1 MDAASQP
8 RIQLELGDL
17 LSTEVGLLVLPFAP
31 DGTLDED
38 WASAL
43 GRAGLDVLA
52 TRPGPG
58 EVAALKLPATDR
70 FVGFVALEATP
81 ETLPARVADT
91 AAAIGSATGYT
102 TSRTAACP
110 LLGSGPGMLSP
121 LDAWDAMSQGFV
133 RNAAEG
139 DVLRVIVGDPE
150 TYELLDAEMPRT
162 LTDHAAALLARAR
175 EVADAHG
182 LQEPGGQ
189 AFLEAALYAV
199 SADPADDPIAATI
212 LDRLPGLSDWLTP
225 RPDES
230 EVAATAESSAA
241 LSLESE
247 SPSPRERS
255 SDVRRPR

>member
-17 LSTEVGLLVLPFAP
+17 LSAEVGLLVLPLAP
-31 DGTLDED
+31 DGTLDEG

-43 GRAGLDVLA
+43 GRAGLAVPA

-58 EVAALKLPATDR
+58 EVTALLVPATGN
-70 FVGFVALEATP
+70 FVGFVAVDTTP
-81 ETLPARVADT
+81 ENLHARVADT
-91 AAAIGSATGYT
+91 AAAIGAAAGYT

-110 LLGSGPGMLSP
+110 LLGSGTGLLSA
-121 LDAWDAMSQGFV
+121 LDAWDAIAQGFR

-139 DVLRVIVGDPE
+139 DVLRVIVDDRE
-150 TYELLDAEMPRT
+150 TYEQLDAELPRT
-162 LTDHAAALLARAR
+162 LTDHAVTLLTRAR

-189 AFLEAALYAV
+189 AFLEASLYAV
-199 SADPADDPIAATI
+199 TADPDDDPIAATI
-212 LDRLPGLSDWLTP
+212 LDRLPGLSDWLAP

-230 EVAATAESSAA
+230 EVAASAEGSGA
-241 LSLESE
+241 LNLESDY
-247 SPSPRERS
+247 SSPRERS